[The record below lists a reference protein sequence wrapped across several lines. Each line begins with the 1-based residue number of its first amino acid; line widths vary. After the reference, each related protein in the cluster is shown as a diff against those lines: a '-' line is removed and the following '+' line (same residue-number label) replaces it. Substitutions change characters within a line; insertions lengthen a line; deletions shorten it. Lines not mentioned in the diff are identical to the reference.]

1 MTGFHRLAIYNP
13 PCIFV
18 EDSKKMA
25 VVYRFRI
32 TFEDHDEVF
41 RDIEIKSNQTFQDL
55 HVCIQS
61 SIGFDCKKPSSF
73 FMSNDN
79 WIKGQEISTEP
90 RTGKDGKPTALTPDS
105 RLCDFVA
112 DPHQKIYYISDYE
125 ASWTFFIELMKIV
138 PQASPKTDYPVCVK
152 LHGDAPKQVQPSIAP
167 KAVVAEDDEFAK
179 LMSAITG
186 ETALEEPVD
195 EGDEPA
201 DEMMIET
208 EEGVDE
214 EELTGMGEEGEE
226 EEMAEGE
233 EESGYESADEDQR
246 EDY

>member
-1 MTGFHRLAIYNP
+1 MP
-13 PCIFV
+13 
-18 EDSKKMA
+18 

-32 TFEDHDEVF
+32 TFEDYDEVF

-55 HVCIQS
+55 HSCIQA
-61 SIGFDCKKPSSF
+61 SIGFDGRKPASF
-73 FMSNDN
+73 YMSNDN
-79 WIKGQEISTEP
+79 WIKGREISTEA
-90 RTGKDGKPTALTPDS
+90 RTGKDGQPTALLNES

-125 ASWTFFIELMKIV
+125 ASWTFFIELMKII
-138 PQASPKTDYPVCVK
+138 PQAAAKTDYPLCVK
-152 LHGDAPKQVQPSIAP
+152 VHGEPPKQIQPIIAP
-167 KAVVAEDDEFAK
+167 KVVVAEDDEFAK
-179 LMSAITG
+179 LMSAISG
-186 ETALEEPVD
+186 ETTVEESLD
-195 EGDEPA
+195 EE
-201 DEMMIET
+201 EETTSELMIET